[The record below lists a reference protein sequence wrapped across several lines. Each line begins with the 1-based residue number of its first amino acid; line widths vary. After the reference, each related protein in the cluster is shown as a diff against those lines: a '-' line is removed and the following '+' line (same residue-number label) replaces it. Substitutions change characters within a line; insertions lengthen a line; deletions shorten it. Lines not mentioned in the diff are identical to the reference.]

1 MSRSIEVLA
10 PAGGL
15 PALEAAVRAG
25 ADAVYLGGPRFGAR
39 AGAQNFTRE
48 ELRQAAE
55 YCHQR
60 DVRVHVTVNTLLKD
74 CELPE
79 ALDFVRFLCSVPV
92 DAVLVQDLGLL
103 SLLRERAPGLPLHAS
118 TQMSLH
124 TPGGVRLVGELGA
137 SRAVLARELS
147 LEEIREIGDGCGIE
161 LESFVHGALCMC
173 VSGQCYLSAMLGG
186 RNVGGRSGNRGQ
198 CAQPCRL
205 PFAAKGGTGHD
216 LSLKDLSFISRI
228 DELIEAGVCSA
239 KIEGRMKRPEY
250 VAAATAACRLAADG
264 EPVPRELAEALEAVF
279 SRSGFTDGYLTG
291 RMGREMFGTRTR
303 EDVTA
308 ATGKVLAGLRELYRG
323 ERQSL
328 PVDLVLTAEG
338 GSFTLGAYGGGSCA
352 VAYAAQGPE
361 SPVEASM
368 ESPIYN
374 SIPKER
380 CVKQLRRTGGTPFTA
395 RKVTVPEEGVPMPVS
410 TLNQMRREALDAL
423 LKARGHR
430 KPIPFT
436 DGPIPS
442 PAPFKRPDGPLPVR
456 VALREPGQFCREMA
470 GCEAVCLPVEA
481 GPDGLQA
488 LRDSGARLILE
499 LPRAMFGRE
508 RELRRLMEARKAM
521 GFTEYLCGNLGSV
534 QLCRELGLRAHGG
547 FSLNIANARALAAF
561 EALGLESAEL
571 SPELSGREISGLG
584 EGLRRGVLVYGR
596 QALMLTRNCPLANS
610 PRGCLGCKVPGCL
623 TDRKGKSFPVVC
635 RERGKYG
642 VELLNSVPLWLG
654 DMLGEMAAD
663 FTVMR
668 FSVEN
673 SVECGEIF
681 TALREGKSLNADYT
695 RGLFR
700 RGVV

>member
-1 MSRSIEVLA
+1 MSKAIEVLS
-10 PAGGL
+10 PAGGW
-15 PALEAAVRAG
+15 PALEASVRAG
-25 ADAVYLGGPRFGAR
+25 ADAVYLGGPQFGAR
-39 AGAQNFTRE
+39 AGAQNFSRE
-48 ELRQAAE
+48 ELGRAAE

-60 DVRVHVTVNTLLKD
+60 GVRVHVTVNTLLKD
-74 CELPE
+74 SELPE
-79 ALDFVRFLCSVPV
+79 ALDFVQFLCSLPV

-103 SLLRERAPGLPLHAS
+103 TLLRERAPDLPLHAS

-124 TPGGVRLVGELGA
+124 TPGGVRLARELGV

-147 LEEIREIGDGCGIE
+147 LSEIREISDGCDIE

-173 VSGQCYLSAMLGG
+173 VSGQCYLSAML
-186 RNVGGRSGNRGQ
+186 GGRSGNRGQ

-216 LSLKDLSFISRI
+216 LSLKDLSFIAHI
-228 DELIEAGVCSA
+228 DKLIEAGVCSA

-264 EPVPRELAEALEAVF
+264 EPIPTELSEALGAVF

-291 RMGREMFGTRTR
+291 RMGREMFGARTK
-303 EDVTA
+303 EDVAA
-308 ATGKVLAGLRELYRG
+308 ATGKVLAGLRELYKS

-328 PVDLVLTAEG
+328 PVDFTLEAKG
-338 GSFTLGAYGGGSCA
+338 GSFKLTAHSGNSRASVCA
-352 VAYAAQGPE
+352 GPDPE
-361 SPVEASM
+361 STP

-380 CVKQLRRTGGTPFTA
+380 CVRQLQKTGGTPFTP
-395 RKVTVPEEGVPMPVS
+395 REITVPAEGAPMPVS
-410 TLNQMRREALDAL
+410 TLNQLRRDAL
-423 LKARGHR
+423 AALLEARGHR

-436 DGPIPS
+436 EMPIPS
-442 PAPFKRPDGPLPVR
+442 PAPFKRPSGPLPIR
-456 VALREPGQFCREMA
+456 VVLRDVGQFCPEML

-481 GPDGLQA
+481 APEKLSA
-488 LRDSGARLILE
+488 LRQAGARVILD

-508 RELRRLMEARKAM
+508 GDLRRLMEERKAL
-521 GFTEYLCGNLGSV
+521 GFTEYLCGNLGSI
-534 QLCRELGLRAHGG
+534 QLCRELGVDAHGG
-547 FSLNIANARALAAF
+547 FSLNITNTPALS
-561 EALGLESAEL
+561 ALERLGVLSAEL
-571 SPELSGREISGLG
+571 SFELSGREISGLG
-584 EGLRRGVLVYGR
+584 GGLRRGVLAYGR

-610 PRGCLGCKVPGCL
+610 PRGCLGCKAPGSL

-654 DMLGEMAAD
+654 DLQGNLSAD
-663 FTVMR
+663 FMVMR

-681 TALREGKSLNADYT
+681 TAFREGISPNAAYT

>member
-1 MSRSIEVLA
+1 MRSGMNKPIEVLS
-10 PAGGL
+10 PAGGR

-39 AGAQNFTRE
+39 AGAQNFSRD
-48 ELRQAAE
+48 ELSQAVE

-60 DVRVHVTVNTLLKD
+60 DVRVHVTVNTILKD
-74 CELPE
+74 SELPE
-79 ALDFVRFLCSVPV
+79 ALSFIQYLCTLPV

-103 SLLRERAPGLPLHAS
+103 SLVQERAPGLPLHAS

-124 TPGGVRLVGELGA
+124 TPAGVKLAQELGM

-147 LEEIREIGDGCGIE
+147 LEEIREISDSCDIE

-186 RNVGGRSGNRGQ
+186 RSGNRGQ

-205 PFAAKGGTGHD
+205 PFSAKGGTGHD
-216 LSLKDLSFISRI
+216 LSLKDLSFIEQI
-228 DELIEAGVCSA
+228 GKLADAGVCSA

-250 VAAATAACRLAADG
+250 VAAATSACRLAADG
-264 EPVPRELAEALEAVF
+264 NPVPGELAGALGAVF

-291 RMGREMFGTRTR
+291 RRGSGMFGTRR
-303 EDVTA
+303 KEDVTA
-308 ATGKVLAGLRELYRG
+308 ATEKVLAGLRELYRN
-323 ERQSL
+323 ERQSV
-328 PVDLVLTAEG
+328 PVD
-338 GSFTLGAYGGGSCA
+338 FTLSVENDKFILGAYYGSSCA
-352 VAYAAQGPE
+352 VAYAGPGPE
-361 SPVEASM
+361 SPA

-380 CVKQLRRTGGTPFTA
+380 CIKQLQKTGGTPFTA
-395 RKVTVPEEGVPMPVS
+395 RKITVPEDGVPMPVS

-423 LKARGHR
+423 LEARGRR
-430 KPIPFT
+430 KPVPFT
-436 DGPIPS
+436 EELIPYSGP
-442 PAPFKRPDGPLPVR
+442 FRKPDGPLPIRAV
-456 VALREPGQFCREMA
+456 LREAEQFCPEMLE
-470 GCEAVCLPVEA
+470 CEAVCLPIETA
-481 GPDGLQA
+481 PEKLTA
-488 LRDSGARLILE
+488 LRDRGARLILD

-508 RELRRLMEARKAM
+508 QELRRLMESRKAL

-534 QLCRELGLRAHGG
+534 QLCRELGFTAHGS
-547 FSLNIANARALAAF
+547 FSLNIANTQALSTL
-561 EALGLESAEL
+561 EKLGLKSAEL
-571 SPELSGREISGLG
+571 SFELSGREISGLG
-584 EGLRRGVLVYGR
+584 AGLPRGVTAYGR

-610 PRGCLGCKVPGCL
+610 SKGCLGCKAPGSL
-623 TDRKGKSFPVVC
+623 SDRKGKSFPVVC

-654 DMLGEMAAD
+654 DLQENLSAD
-663 FTVMR
+663 FAVLR
-668 FSVEN
+668 FTVEN

-681 TALREGKSLNADYT
+681 TAFQEGISLNAAYT